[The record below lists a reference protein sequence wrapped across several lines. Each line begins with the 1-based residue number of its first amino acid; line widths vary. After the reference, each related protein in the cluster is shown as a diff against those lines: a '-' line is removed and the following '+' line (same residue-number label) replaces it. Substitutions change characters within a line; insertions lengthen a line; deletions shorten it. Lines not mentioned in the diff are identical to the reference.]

1 MIERIKRSDGK
12 KDEDK
17 KDLKKGWIDKRK
29 YKEEKRQKKKI
40 FCIID
45 LL

>member
-1 MIERIKRSDGK
+1 MKTKRDGK
-12 KDEDK
+12 E
-17 KDLKKGWIDKRK
+17 GWIDKRK